1 MAEKVPPQELEQA
14 FDRIWKEIRAAR
26 LYAGQPRSETS
37 AQSVSLAYYALQLA
51 ADSGR
56 KRLLIEAWRMLAYS
70 LTANEQFEDAIP
82 YYKRSIEGLEQAG
95 EAAQAARSKL
105 GYIAA
110 LYHLGRYPE
119 ALDVVRTAEEWF
131 RENKDESG
139 LARLCTNVANLY
151 DRLDDHAQSYR
162 YHLMAVETFE
172 KIGDQQALA
181 QAYLNLGTTLTFLDS
196 FENAEAMYEK
206 CETVSR
212 DMGMLDLSVQAQYNR
227 AYLHFLRGRYS
238 DALQSF
244 ARLRQHFQESGS
256 RHYALCDLD
265 EAGIYIQLNLSNDAA
280 ALATRAAEHFKA
292 LGLKY
297 EEAKATAFYGFAMVQ
312 MGRYSEAQEVFR
324 SAQKIFEDEGNLYW
338 MGLLDLYRAEVHLT
352 LHRPG
357 EAQRLAM
364 HAKATFQQLAI
375 PSKTIFSLVLLGRV
389 ALALNDLNAAKQCT
403 EEISALIEATTMP
416 LVLFP
421 YHVLCGELA
430 ERMRNRNAAQH
441 HYEFATQDLE
451 QHQARLHHDD
461 LRVTFLRGRQ
471 QAYDALIRLS
481 LDRMDTLEGIESAFA
496 WCERARSR
504 GLIELLSNSA
514 PSGQGRPEPSLV
526 AKINRLREE
535 LNISYARSRPELR
548 SLPSSSN
555 FETIALKEQ
564 ELARSLREI
573 SGLDPEYASLQQ
585 VSIATIDSVR
595 KRIPE
600 RSTLVEFF
608 TTGDEI
614 LVFILSPDKTRV
626 IHPLCPAGLVA
637 SLQERLGFQ
646 LENFMLER
654 GHAATHSRKILET
667 TRRRLQELYQHLVAP
682 FMDEIHTPHII
693 IVPHGT
699 LHFLPF
705 HALHDGEKYLID
717 KYEISYAPSAA
728 VLKYCLEK
736 SDVPSESPLLM
747 GVADENAPLVEAEI
761 STLSRLFPN
770 ARVLLNEGATRAA
783 FTENSRISSFIHIA
797 THAIFRNDNPMFSSF
812 KLADGWFPAL
822 DVFSMTCQT
831 NLVTLSGCQSGV
843 SEVTGGDDLLGLMRG
858 FLYAGARSLLLSLW
872 NVNDESTAALM
883 VRFYQEWQQTASKSG
898 ALRSAMLAIKD
909 EHPNP
914 FYWAPFFLIGNP

>member
-1 MAEKVPPQELEQA
+1 MAEIRPKHELQQA

-26 LYAGQPRSETS
+26 LYAGQPRSESS
-37 AQSVSLAYYALQLA
+37 AQSVSLAHRALQLA
-51 ADSGR
+51 TDSGSR
-56 KRLLIEAWRMLAYS
+56 RLLIEAWRMLAYS
-70 LTANEQFEDAIP
+70 LTANEQFEEAVS
-82 YYKRSIEGLEQAG
+82 YYKLSIEGLEKIG

-110 LYHLGRYPE
+110 LYHLGRYDE

-131 RENKDESG
+131 RKNNDENG
-139 LARLCTNVANLY
+139 LARLCTNIANLY
-151 DRLDDHAQSYR
+151 HRLDDYTQSYR
-162 YHLMAVETFE
+162 YHRMAVEAFE
-172 KIGDQQALA
+172 KIGDQQASA
-181 QAYLNLGTTLTFLDS
+181 QAYLNLGASLTSLDS
-196 FENAEAMYEK
+196 FEDAEAMYEK

-244 ARLRQHFQESGS
+244 ARLRQHFEQSGS

-265 EAGIYIQLNLSNDAA
+265 EAEIYIQLNLSNDAA
-280 ALATRAAEHFKA
+280 ALAMRASEHFKT
-292 LGLKY
+292 LGMRY
-297 EEAKATAFYGFAMVQ
+297 EQAKANAIYGLAMVQ
-312 MGRYSEAQEVFR
+312 TRHYSEALDAFLT
-324 SAQKIFEDEGNLYW
+324 AQKIFEQEGNLYW
-338 MGLLDLYRAEVHLT
+338 IGLLDFYRGDVHLRLNHLRGAQT
-352 LHRPG
+352 L
-357 EAQRLAM
+357 AVQ
-364 HAKATFQQLAI
+364 AKATFQELAI
-375 PSKTIFSLVLLGRV
+375 PSKTISALVLLGRV
-389 ALALNDLNAAKQCT
+389 ALAMNDLDTAEACT
-403 EEISALIEATTMP
+403 KEISALVEATTIP

-430 ERMRNRNAAQH
+430 ERKRNWNEAQR
-441 HYEFATQDLE
+441 HYEYATRDLE

-481 LDRMDTLEGIESAFA
+481 LDQTDTVEGLESAYA

-504 GLIELLSNSA
+504 GLVELLSHSA

-535 LNISYARSRPELR
+535 LNRHYARSQPELR
-548 SLPSSSN
+548 PIPSSRDFQS
-555 FETIALKEQ
+555 IALKEQ

-573 SGLDPEYASLQQ
+573 SGIDPEYASLQQ

-614 LVFILSPDKTRV
+614 LVFILLPDKTRV
-626 IHPLCPAGLVA
+626 VHPLCPVSLVA

-646 LENFMLER
+646 LENFMLGREYT
-654 GHAATHSRKILET
+654 AMHSSKILES
-667 TRRRLQELYQHLVAP
+667 TRRRLQELHRILLAP
-682 FMDEIHTPHII
+682 FMKEIRTPHII
-693 IVPHGT
+693 IVPHGM
-699 LHFLPF
+699 LHSLPF
-705 HALHDGEKYLID
+705 HAFHDGEKYLID
-717 KYEISYAPSAA
+717 EYEISYAPSAS
-728 VLKYCLEK
+728 VLKYCLDK
-736 SDVPSESPLLM
+736 SDVADNSPLLI
-747 GVADENAPLVEAEI
+747 GVADENAPLVEEEI
-761 STLSRLFPN
+761 SMLSRLFPN
-770 ARVLLNEGATRAA
+770 ARVLVNEYATRAA
-783 FTENSRISSFIHIA
+783 FTQSSRSSSFLHIA
-797 THAIFRNDNPMFSSF
+797 THAVFRNDNPMFSSF
-812 KLADGWFPAL
+812 KLADGWFHAL

-831 NLVTLSGCQSGV
+831 NLVTLSGCQSGM
-843 SEVTGGDDLLGLMRG
+843 SEVAGGDDLLGLMRG

-883 VRFYQEWQQTASKSG
+883 ARFYQEWQQGAGKSG

-914 FYWAPFFLIGNP
+914 FYWAPFFLVGNP